1 MTSRTLRSAAP
12 ETLGPRLLP
21 FLLLLFVGSG
31 VCALIYEVVW
41 FQLLELVIGSSA
53 ISLGVLLAT
62 FMGGMCIGSLALPRV
77 AERMRVRHPLQLY
90 AMLELGIGVIGVL
103 ELFAIPLVG
112 KLYSPSVGHGAAALM
127 LRGVVAGLC
136 LLPPT
141 VLMGATLPAIA
152 RWVESSPR
160 GISWLGFFY
169 GGNIAGA
176 VIGSVLA
183 GFYLLRVHDQA
194 YATYFAAALN
204 VAVAVV
210 AWTIAARTPFA
221 AATATTTSSST
232 ATATIS
238 ATVTASAVTAGAVD
252 SASRRATITEAPR
265 VGARE
270 VYIAIGISGACA
282 LAAEVV
288 WTRLLSLTFGAS
300 VYTFSMIL
308 AVFLT
313 GLGIGSGVASWLA
326 RIVVSPRRALAWCQ
340 LLLTVAIAW
349 AAVVIFLALPNW
361 PINPS
366 LAPSAWFALQLDLT
380 RAALAVLPAA
390 VLWGA
395 SFPFA
400 LAAIARP
407 GDDTAKLVGGVYA
420 ANTVGSI
427 LGAIICSLVL
437 IPALGTRDA
446 QRVLI
451 AAAASA
457 AVLLML
463 APRRAAGDR
472 TAGDRTA
479 GERGAGDRTAGD
491 RGAGEPAASDRGEHT
506 AAGATPGAGRVGL
519 VLAPILAALLIATLP
534 ELPGIL
540 VAHGRYAVTWIGKT
554 DILYVG
560 EGMNSSV
567 AVTRVHSSGATQFH
581 VSGKVEASSLPQDM
595 RLQKML
601 AHLPALVHPAPQ
613 SVLVVGF
620 GAGVTAGSF
629 LPYPTVTRLV
639 VCEIEPLIPQVVST
653 WFTKENNDVVND
665 PRTQIYF
672 DDARSFVL
680 TSDEKF
686 DVITSDP
693 INPWVKGAASL
704 YTREYFEAVKAHLK
718 PGGVVTQ
725 WVPLYESTLDAVRSE
740 LATFFEVFPEGTVWA
755 NNVDGR
761 GYDIVLLGQAGVTR
775 IDITAMA
782 KRFAD
787 AGYMKVGGSL
797 TESGF
802 DSPLD
807 LFSTYAGS
815 GRDLKEWLK
824 GADINTDRSL
834 RLQYL
839 AGVGLNKYTEADIF
853 DAIAQHKRFPETLFV
868 ANEQWMTSLRQAI
881 GGSR

>member
-1 MTSRTLRSAAP
+1 MASRSSLPTLVATDFDVASR
-12 ETLGPRLLP
+12 RILP
-21 FLLLLFVGSG
+21 FLLVLFVGSG

-62 FMGGMCIGSLALPRV
+62 FMGGMCIGSLALPRF
-77 AERMRVRHPLQLY
+77 ASRTRHPLMLY
-90 AMLELGIGVIGVL
+90 ATLELSIGVIGVL

-112 KLYSPSVGHGAAALM
+112 KLYSPTVGHGAGALM

-183 GFYLLRVHDQA
+183 GFYLLREHDQA

-204 VAVAVV
+204 VLVAFI
-210 AWTIAARTPFA
+210 AWTVASQTPARSTSS
-221 AATATTTSSST
+221 ATAMIDARAVTPTG
-232 ATATIS
+232 ATA
-238 ATVTASAVTAGAVD
+238 
-252 SASRRATITEAPR
+252 
-265 VGARE
+265 GARE

-326 RIVVSPRRALAWCQ
+326 RTVESPRRALAWCQ
-340 LLLTVAIAW
+340 LLLTLAIAW
-349 AAVVIFLALPNW
+349 AAVVIYLALPNW

-366 LAPSAWFALQLDLT
+366 LAPSAWFALQLDLA
-380 RAALAVLPAA
+380 RCALVVLPAA

-400 LAAIARP
+400 LAAIATP
-407 GDDTAKLVGGVYA
+407 GEDTAKLVGSVYA

-427 LGAIICSLVL
+427 IGAVLCSLVL
-437 IPALGTRDA
+437 VPSLGTQDA

-457 AVLLML
+457 AVLLLL
-463 APRRAAGDR
+463 APSRAQGDAST
-472 TAGDRTA
+472 TAAPSRG
-479 GERGAGDRTAGD
+479 RGA
-491 RGAGEPAASDRGEHT
+491 
-506 AAGATPGAGRVGL
+506 L
-519 VLAPILAALLIATLP
+519 ILAPILAVLLIATLP
-534 ELPGIL
+534 KLPGVL

-554 DILYVG
+554 DMLYIG

-601 AHLPALVHPAPQ
+601 AHLPALVHPNPQ

-629 LPYPTVTRLV
+629 LPYPSVKRLV
-639 VCEIEPLIPQVVST
+639 ICEIEPLVPQVVST
-653 WFTKENNDVVND
+653 WFTKENNNVVND

-680 TSDEKF
+680 TSNETF

-704 YTREYFEAVKAHLK
+704 YTREYFEAVKTHLK

-740 LATFFEVFPEGTVWA
+740 LATFFEVFPEGTIWA
-755 NNVDGR
+755 NNIDGR
-761 GYDIVLLGQAGVTR
+761 GYDIVLLGQVGSTK
-775 IDITAMA
+775 IDITAMGA
-782 KRFAD
+782 RFAN
-787 AGYMKVGGSL
+787 AGYTNVGASL

-802 DSPLD
+802 ESPIA

-815 GRDLKEWLK
+815 GSDLKEWLK
-824 GADINTDRSL
+824 GADINTDRNL

-853 DAIAQHKRFPETLFV
+853 DAIAKHKHFPEALFV
-868 ANEQWMTSLRQAI
+868 ADERWMASLRRSI

>member
-1 MTSRTLRSAAP
+1 MASRPSRPAEFDLVSA
-12 ETLGPRLLP
+12 RVLP

-31 VCALIYEVVW
+31 MCALIYEVVW

-62 FMGGMCIGSLALPRV
+62 FMGGMCIGSLALPRF
-77 AERMRVRHPLQLY
+77 ASRARHPLQLY
-90 AMLELGIGVIGVL
+90 ALLELSIGIIGLL

-112 KLYSPSVGHGAAALM
+112 KLYSPSVGHGAGALV
-127 LRGVVAGLC
+127 LRGVVAALC

-141 VLMGATLPAIA
+141 ILMGATLPAIA

-183 GFYLLRVHDQA
+183 GFYLLRVYDQA
-194 YATYFAAALN
+194 VATYFAVALN
-204 VAVAVV
+204 LLVAGM
-210 AWTIAARTPFA
+210 AWTMSLRTPARPAGDEWAAANAAAAKAARDGK
-221 AATATTTSSST
+221 S
-232 ATATIS
+232 
-238 ATVTASAVTAGAVD
+238 
-252 SASRRATITEAPR
+252 
-265 VGARE
+265 GARE
-270 VYIAIGISGACA
+270 VYIAIGVSGACA

-308 AVFLT
+308 AVFLA
-313 GLGIGSGVASWLA
+313 GLGIGSAVASWLA
-326 RIVVSPRRALAWCQ
+326 RIVESPRRALAWCQ
-340 LLLTVAIAW
+340 LLLTLAIAW
-349 AAVVIFLALPNW
+349 AATVIFVALPNW
-361 PINPS
+361 PVNPS
-366 LAPSAWFALQLDLT
+366 LAPSAWFALQLDLA
-380 RAALAVLPAA
+380 RCALAVLPAA
-390 VLWGA
+390 CLWGA

-407 GDDTAKLVGGVYA
+407 GEDTATLVGGVYA
-420 ANTVGSI
+420 ANTIGSI
-427 LGAIICSLVL
+427 LGATLCSLVL
-437 IPALGTRDA
+437 IPMLGTRDT

-451 AAAASA
+451 AGA
-457 AVLLML
+457 AVASMLVLL
-463 APRRAAGDR
+463 APSARAAVTATR
-472 TAGDRTA
+472 TDGTTA
-479 GERGAGDRTAGD
+479 LGG
-491 RGAGEPAASDRGEHT
+491 
-506 AAGATPGAGRVGL
+506 GRFAL
-519 VLAPILAALLIATLP
+519 ILAPVLALLLILVMPA
-534 ELPGIL
+534 LPGTL

-554 DILYVG
+554 DVLFVG

-601 AHLPALVHPAPQ
+601 AHLPALVHPNPQ

-629 LPYPTVTRLV
+629 LPYPSLKRLV
-639 VCEIEPLIPQVVST
+639 ICEIEPLIPEVVST
-653 WFTKENNDVVND
+653 WFEKENNNVAKD

-680 TSDEKF
+680 TSDEQF

-704 YTREYFEAVKAHLK
+704 YTREYFESVRAHLK

-725 WVPLYESTLDAVRSE
+725 WVPLYESTIDAVRSE

-755 NNVDGR
+755 NNIDGR
-761 GYDIVLLGQAGVTR
+761 GYDVVLLAQIGPTH
-775 IDITAMA
+775 IDINAMEA
-782 KRFAD
+782 RFQD
-787 AGYMKVGGSL
+787 AGYLKVGASL
-797 TESGF
+797 IESGF
-802 DSPLD
+802 QSPLD

-815 GRDLKEWLK
+815 AQDLQKWLR
-824 GADINTDRSL
+824 GSAINTDRNL

-839 AGVGLNKYTEADIF
+839 AGIGLNAYTEADIF
-853 DAIAQHKRFPETLFV
+853 NEIAQFKRFPDGLFL
-868 ANEQWMTSLRQAI
+868 ANETWLASLRQAI
-881 GGSR
+881 GTAR

>member
-1 MTSRTLRSAAP
+1 MTSSTLRSDAF
-12 ETLGPRLLP
+12 EQTSRRVLP
-21 FLLLLFVGSG
+21 FLLVLFVGSG
-31 VCALIYEVVW
+31 ICALIYEVVW

-53 ISLGVLLAT
+53 VSLGVLLAT
-62 FMGGMCIGSLALPRV
+62 FMGGMCIGSLALPRF
-77 AERMRVRHPLQLY
+77 ASRARHPLQLY
-90 AMLELGIGVIGVL
+90 AMLELSIGLIGVV
-103 ELFAIPLVG
+103 ELFAIPLIG
-112 KLYSPSVGHGAAALM
+112 RLYSPAVGHGAAAIV
-127 LRGVVAGLC
+127 LRAVVAALC

-141 VLMGATLPAIA
+141 ILMGATLPAIA

-176 VIGSVLA
+176 VVGSVLA

-194 YATYFAAALN
+194 VATYVAAALN
-204 VAVAVV
+204 IAVALI
-210 AWTIAARTPFA
+210 AWGISTRTPA
-221 AATATTTSSST
+221 YP
-232 ATATIS
+232 
-238 ATVTASAVTAGAVD
+238 AGDHARGVSD
-252 SASRRATITEAPR
+252 SAAITANAPR
-265 VGARE
+265 EGANA
-270 VYIAIGISGACA
+270 VYLAIGLSGACA
-282 LAAEVV
+282 LAAEVI

-313 GLGIGSGVASWLA
+313 GLGIGSATAAWLA
-326 RIVVSPRRALAWCQ
+326 RIVESPRRALAWCQ
-340 LLLTVAIAW
+340 ALLTVAIAW
-349 AAVVIFLALPNW
+349 AAAVIFLALPNW
-361 PINPS
+361 PVNPS
-366 LAPSAWFALQLDLT
+366 LAPSAWYALQLDLV
-380 RAALAVLPAA
+380 RGALAILPAA

-400 LAAIARP
+400 LAAIAAP
-407 GDDTAKLVGGVYA
+407 GEDTSRLVGRVYA

-427 LGAIICSLVL
+427 VGATVCSLLL

-451 AAAASA
+451 AVAASA
-457 AVLLML
+457 SMLLLL
-463 APRRAAGDR
+463 AP
-472 TAGDRTA
+472 
-479 GERGAGDRTAGD
+479 GAKARLALL
-491 RGAGEPAASDRGEHT
+491 
-506 AAGATPGAGRVGL
+506 ATPL
-519 VLAPILAALLIATLP
+519 LAALLIATVP
-534 ELPGIL
+534 ELPGNL

-554 DILYVG
+554 DVLYVG

-567 AVTRVHSSGATQFH
+567 AVTRVLNSGATQFH

-601 AHLPALVHPAPQ
+601 AHLPALVHPNPQ

-629 LPYPTVTRLV
+629 LPYPSVTRLV
-639 VCEIEPLIPQVVST
+639 ICEIEPLIPQVVST
-653 WFTKENNDVVND
+653 WFVKENNNVAKD

-672 DDARSFVL
+672 DDARSFVQ
-680 TSDEKF
+680 TSDEQF

-704 YTREYFEAVKAHLK
+704 YTREYFQAVKAHLK

-740 LATFFEVFPEGTVWA
+740 LATFFEVFPDGTIWA
-755 NNVDGR
+755 NNLNGA
-761 GYDIVLLGQAGVTR
+761 GYDVVLLGQAGPSR
-775 IDITAMA
+775 IDIASLET
-782 KRFAD
+782 RFQD
-787 AGYMKVGGSL
+787 AGYRQVGASL

-802 DSPLD
+802 GSPME

-815 GRDLKEWLK
+815 GADLKAWLS
-824 GADINTDRSL
+824 GAAINTDRNL

-839 AGVGLNKYTEADIF
+839 AGVGLNQYTAADIF
-853 DAIAQHKRFPETLFV
+853 EEIAALKRFPEQLFV
-868 ANEQWMTSLRQAI
+868 ASDAWKVALSQGMGVPR
-881 GGSR
+881 

>member
-1 MTSRTLRSAAP
+1 
-12 ETLGPRLLP
+12 
-21 FLLLLFVGSG
+21 
-31 VCALIYEVVW
+31 VW

-53 ISLGVLLAT
+53 VSLGVLLAT
-62 FMGGMCIGSLALPRV
+62 FMGGMCIGSLALPRF
-77 AERMRVRHPLQLY
+77 AGRARHPLQLY
-90 AMLELGIGVIGVL
+90 ALLELSIGVIGVL
-103 ELFAIPLVG
+103 ELYAIPSIG
-112 KLYSPSVGHGAAALM
+112 RLYSPAVGHGAAALL
-127 LRGVVAGLC
+127 LRAVVAGLC

-141 VLMGATLPAIA
+141 ILMGATLPAIA

-176 VIGSVLA
+176 VLGSILA
-183 GFYLLRVHDQA
+183 GFYLLRVYDQSV
-194 YATYFAAALN
+194 ATWVAATLN
-204 VAVAVV
+204 IVV
-210 AWTIAARTPFA
+210 AGIAWAISLRAPA
-221 AATATTTSSST
+221 SPPVESQSPMAPHATAPH
-232 ATATIS
+232 ATAQRD
-238 ATVTASAVTAGAVD
+238 AVPSDG
-252 SASRRATITEAPR
+252 RRAVYLTI
-265 VGARE
+265 GL
-270 VYIAIGISGACA
+270 SGACA
-282 LAAEVV
+282 LAAEVI

-313 GLGIGSGVASWLA
+313 GLGIGSAAAAWLA
-326 RIVVSPRRALAWCQ
+326 RIIVSPRRALAWCQ
-340 LLLTVAIAW
+340 GLLIPAIAW
-349 AAVVIFLALPNW
+349 AAAVIYLALPNW

-380 RAALAVLPAA
+380 RAALAILPAA
-390 VLWGA
+390 ILWGA

-400 LAAIARP
+400 LAAIAAP
-407 GDDTAKLVGGVYA
+407 GDDTSRLVGRVYA
-420 ANTVGSI
+420 ANTIGSI
-427 LGAIICSLVL
+427 VGATVCSLLL
-437 IPALGTRDA
+437 IPLLGTQDA

-451 AAAASA
+451 ALA
-457 AVLLML
+457 AVASML
-463 APRRAAGDR
+463 VLVGPGLNAR
-472 TAGDRTA
+472 TALL
-479 GERGAGDRTAGD
+479 
-491 RGAGEPAASDRGEHT
+491 
-506 AAGATPGAGRVGL
+506 ATPLLAGV
-519 VLAPILAALLIATLP
+519 LIATMP
-534 ELPGIL
+534 ALPGNL

-567 AVTRVHSSGATQFH
+567 AVTKVASSGATQFH

-601 AHLPALVHPAPQ
+601 AHLPALVHPNPQ

-629 LPYPTVTRLV
+629 LPYPSVTRLV
-639 VCEIEPLIPQVVST
+639 VCEIEPLIPKVVST
-653 WFTKENNDVVND
+653 WFTVENNNVAKD

-686 DVITSDP
+686 DIITSDP

-704 YTREYFEAVKAHLK
+704 YTREYFQSVRDHLK

-740 LATFFEVFPEGTVWA
+740 LATFFEVFPHGTVWA
-755 NNVDGR
+755 NTLDGR
-761 GYDIVLLGQAGVTR
+761 GYDVVLLGQVGAST
-775 IDITAMA
+775 IDIPALER
-782 KRFAD
+782 RFQD
-787 AGYMKVGGSL
+787 AGYRQVGASL

-802 DSPLD
+802 SSPVE

-815 GRDLKEWLK
+815 GADLKEWLT
-824 GADINTDRSL
+824 GAAINTDRNL

-839 AGVGLNKYTEADIF
+839 AGEGLNQYTAAEILDQVAK
-853 DAIAQHKRFPETLFV
+853 HKKFPEQLFI
-868 ANEQWMTSLRQAI
+868 ANDAWKASLSLGMGIPR
-881 GGSR
+881 